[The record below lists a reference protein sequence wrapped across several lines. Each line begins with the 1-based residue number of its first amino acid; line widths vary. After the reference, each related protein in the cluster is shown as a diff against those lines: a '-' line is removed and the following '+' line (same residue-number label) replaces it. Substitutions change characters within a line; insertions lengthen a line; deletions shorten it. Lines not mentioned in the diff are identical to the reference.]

1 MKPFSLII
9 MREEVQEFARLEF
22 TSLMKTS
29 SLTTVWKEVL
39 EFARLFVWLLA
50 FAGMKLFSIH

>member
-22 TSLMKTS
+22 TSLIKTF
-29 SLTTVWKEVL
+29 SLITVLEEVL
-39 EFARLFVWLLA
+39 EFARLFAWLLA
-50 FAGMKLFSIH
+50 LLQ